1 MLERNDSILLV
12 DKEVERQLK
21 IYHTLITIK
30 PFLSSSFLWIIGV
43 SNLLKKRPPPSLI
56 ISHGY
61 IKRNGNLKAPPF
73 PTSSHTFA
81 THSSLAMAIGN
92 NLSKTS
98 LTISHHHLPI
108 QNYIL
113 WPLPTINPIQ
123 LSKTSHPLLIAFHKH
138 TLYFP
143 SSLLSD
149 FPSLLHKRW

>member
-21 IYHTLITIK
+21 IYHTMITIK

-92 NLSKTS
+92 NLRKDFSNDKSPPPTHPKLYS
-98 LTISHHHLPI
+98 LTIAHHKSYSIVKDLSPTFDCLPQTHL
-108 QNYIL
+108 IL
-113 WPLPTINPIQ
+113 PLKPLKWLP
-123 LSKTSHPLLIAFHKH
+123 LSSP
-138 TLYFP
+138 
-143 SSLLSD
+143 
-149 FPSLLHKRW
+149 